1 MSENN
6 NTWLCRNCNTLLST
20 DTDHCPKCGAEQA
33 EECENNEQ
41 QVAIVVENYANN
53 SEVKKNKYIFRES
66 VLVYAGDITLIL
78 GIFLSLGALLMPN
91 FVEVNYNNPTLLSIV
106 AAVAVFLTTL
116 VSWAILRTL
125 AEVSRIL
132 REKDKKEQ
140 M

>member
-20 DTDHCPKCGAEQA
+20 DTNLCPKCGAERGD
-33 EECENNEQ
+33 ECENGEQ
-41 QVAIVVENYANN
+41 QEVVVVENYTNS

-78 GIFLSLGALLMPN
+78 GIFLSLGALLIPN

-132 REKDKKEQ
+132 REKDKKE
-140 M
+140 

>member
-1 MSENN
+1 MQQLEVSADM
-6 NTWLCRNCNTLLST
+6 CQRT
-20 DTDHCPKCGAEQA
+20 DIFYHNICPKCGAEQA

-41 QVAIVVENYANN
+41 QEAIVVENYANN

-132 REKDKKEQ
+132 REKDKKE
-140 M
+140 

>member
-1 MSENN
+1 MSDNN

-20 DTDHCPKCGAEQA
+20 DTKHCPKCGAEQA

-41 QVAIVVENYANN
+41 QEAIIVENYANN

-78 GIFLSLGALLMPN
+78 GIFLSLGALLIPN

-132 REKDKKEQ
+132 RKKDKK
-140 M
+140 